1 MRLIADLHIH
11 SRFSLATSPTT
22 DLPTLARWA
31 KLKGIN
37 LLGSGDFTHPQWF
50 SDLQHHLTPLENGLY
65 SYQEVLFLLTVE
77 VSVIWSQQQ
86 HLHKAHL
93 LILAPDLRAAALINK
108 ELGKIGKLAN
118 NGRPTFGISAE
129 RLVEVVW
136 NAAPAAEVIPAH
148 IWTPWFSVFGA
159 KSGFDSLAQCFGKH
173 TDRIFAVET
182 GLSSDPAMNWRVSSL
197 DRLALISNSDAHSP
211 PKLGRE
217 ATLFNLPQPSYDSVI
232 AALKDHDPNRF
243 LGTIEFYPQ
252 EGKYHYD
259 GHRKCGVVL
268 HPREAIRLK
277 NICPVCGKLLT
288 IGVMHRVEELADRE
302 GSEGPTQRFPVHHL
316 VPLAEIIAQALGI
329 GPESRGVTRE
339 YSRLIKRFGN
349 EFRILLD
356 LREEDLRDGVPARV
370 LQGITKAR
378 AGDLEIK
385 HGYDGVYG
393 KISIQFDQQ
402 LGKASRAIA
411 NR

>member
-22 DLPTLARWA
+22 DLPTLAHWA
-31 KLKGIN
+31 KLKGIS

-50 SDLQHHLTPLENGLY
+50 SDLQHYLTPLENGLY

-77 VSVIWSQQQ
+77 VSVIWSQAQR
-86 HLHKAHL
+86 LHKAHL
-93 LILAPDLRAAALINK
+93 LILAPNLQAAAAINK
-108 ELGKIGKLAN
+108 ELGKLGKLAS
-118 NGRPTFGISAE
+118 NGRPTFGTSAE
-129 RLVEVVW
+129 RLVETVW
-136 NAAPAAEVIPAH
+136 SAAPTAEVIPAH
-148 IWTPWFSVFGA
+148 IWTPWFSVFGS
-159 KSGFDSLAQCFGKH
+159 KSGFDSLAQCFGKY
-173 TDRIFAVET
+173 TDRIFAIET
-182 GLSSDPAMNWRVSSL
+182 GLSSDPAMNWRLSSL
-197 DRLALISNSDAHSP
+197 DQLTLVSSSDAHSP

-217 ATLFNLPQPSYDSVI
+217 ATLFNLPEPSYNSVI
-232 AALKDHDPNRF
+232 AAIKERNPHQF

-268 HPREAIRLK
+268 HPREAMRLN
-277 NICPVCGKLLT
+277 NICPVCGRPLT
-288 IGVMHRVEELADRE
+288 IGVMHRVESLADRAE
-302 GSEGPTQRFPVHHL
+302 GEGPTQRFPARHL

-329 GPESRGVTRE
+329 GPQSKGVTRE
-339 YSRLIKRFGN
+339 YNRLIKRFGN

-356 LREEDLRDGVPARV
+356 LQEGDLRDSVPPRV

-385 HGYDGVYG
+385 QGYDGVYG
-393 KISIQFDQQ
+393 KISIQFDQEEERQ
-402 LGKASRAIA
+402 TG
-411 NR
+411 

>member
-1 MRLIADLHIH
+1 
-11 SRFSLATSPTT
+11 
-22 DLPTLARWA
+22 
-31 KLKGIN
+31 
-37 LLGSGDFTHPQWF
+37 
-50 SDLQHHLTPLENGLY
+50 QHYLTPLDNGLY

-77 VSVIWSQQQ
+77 VSVIWSQAQR
-86 HLHKAHL
+86 LHKAHL
-93 LILAPDLRAAALINK
+93 LILAPNMQAAASINK

-129 RLVEVVW
+129 RLVETVW
-136 NAAPAAEVIPAH
+136 NAAPTAEVIPAH

-173 TDRIFAVET
+173 TNRIFAVET

-197 DRLALISNSDAHSP
+197 DQLALVSNSDAHSP

-232 AALKDHDPNRF
+232 AAIKERDPNRF

-268 HPREAIRLK
+268 HPREAIRLN
-277 NICPVCGKLLT
+277 NICPVCGKPLT
-288 IGVMHRVEELADRE
+288 IGVVHRVEELADRAE
-302 GSEGPTQRFPVHHL
+302 NEGPTQRFPVHHL

-329 GPESRGVTRE
+329 GPESGGVTRE
-339 YSRLIKRFGN
+339 YNRLIKRFGN
-349 EFRILLD
+349 EFRVLLD
-356 LREEDLRDGVPARV
+356 LREEDLRDGVPSRV

-385 HGYDGVYG
+385 QGYDGVYG
-393 KISIQFDQQ
+393 KISIRFDQEGEKQ
-402 LGKASRAIA
+402 LGLF
-411 NR
+411 